1 MSSAT
6 FFITYYKRVFEQKR
20 MCVLVFSSEIVLFRL
35 GKAHDTHSR
44 ATFPVF

>member
-6 FFITYYKRVFEQKR
+6 FFITYYKRVFAQKR
-20 MCVLVFSSEIVLFRL
+20 MCVLVFSSGKVLFRL